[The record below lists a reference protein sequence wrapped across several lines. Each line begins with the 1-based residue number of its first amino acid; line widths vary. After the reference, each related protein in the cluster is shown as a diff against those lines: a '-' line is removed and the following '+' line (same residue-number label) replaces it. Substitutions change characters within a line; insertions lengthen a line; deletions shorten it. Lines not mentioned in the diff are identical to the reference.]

1 MDKDMTKD
9 ELMREIQ
16 ALSFA
21 KVETELYLDT
31 HPDNLTALEYYKDT
45 IAKLDEVMEKYQHKF
60 GAIFAESVS
69 GDGWNWVKQK
79 WPWQISTDANS
90 EVN

>member
-1 MDKDMTKD
+1 MTKE

-45 IAKLDEVMEKYQHKF
+45 ISKLDEVMEKYQNKF
-60 GAIFAESVS
+60 GPIFAESAANN
-69 GDGWNWVKQK
+69 GWIWVKQK
-79 WPWQISTDANS
+79 WPWQIDTDTSS